1 MDLESLR
8 EILEYETT
16 HYVDTFAP
24 APPLPPLAP
33 NRGSDYDT
41 VPRRNRD
48 NNAPP
53 EARAYDTEGQ
63 EVRFSPPFLSDMTST
78 AKPDALPYHYYEFAE
93 MLLDAAADDIASP
106 DDTRSL
112 LRDIREVRLAKMR
125 KGFGAISDG
134 SEVMRLDGVSAM
146 ELAESRQFIMGVM
159 SGLSALTANRQS
171 EDETLRGEREDTIE
185 YDGYEEAG

>member
-16 HYVDTFAP
+16 HYADTFAP
-24 APPLPPLAP
+24 APPLPALAP
-33 NRGSDYDT
+33 DPGIRHGAI
-41 VPRRNRD
+41 PRRNRD
-48 NNAPP
+48 NTGPL
-53 EARAYDTEGQ
+53 EARIHDVEGH
-63 EVRFSPPFLSDMTST
+63 EVLLSTPFLSNMTST

-106 DDTRSL
+106 DETRSL

-134 SEVMRLDGVSAM
+134 SEIMRLDGVGAM
-146 ELAESRQFIMGVM
+146 ELAESRQFIIGVM
-159 SGLSALTANRQS
+159 NGLRGLTANRQT
-171 EDETLRGEREDTIE
+171 EDETLRNEREDTIE
-185 YDGYEEAG
+185 YDE